1 MARME
6 NKKAIV
12 IGAGVSG
19 LSAAWE
25 LKKKGFEVTVLE
37 RRDAPGGVIRTFE
50 SGGFRAESG
59 TNSVMVTS
67 PRLLEFFEEIG
78 LGAEVERSKPAAKKR
93 FFVRGGKP
101 RPVPS
106 GPFSLIFTRLFSF
119 FGKLRLLME
128 PLVGRSDPESE
139 PSVEEFAER
148 RLGKDVSDYAINPFM
163 AGVYGG
169 DPKWLSIKYA
179 FAPFWNLE
187 QKYGSIILGAIKSM
201 KEKKVSGDVFRP
213 VMVSFKGG
221 MGTLIKKL
229 AGDLGDGL
237 KTSARVIS
245 VDSTADGRWEVSW
258 GTDGEDCCDAYDA
271 LAIAVP
277 APDIASLPLGGALS
291 AALAP
296 LSKIEYAPVA
306 TYSMGFKRADIAHRL
321 DGFGALVPAR
331 EDFSILGSLF
341 VSSIFEGRAPEG
353 FATLTNYVGGMRRP
367 ELAPLPQDEM
377 RKIVLGDLKRLLGV
391 SGEPVFEKMF
401 FWKHA
406 IPQYNLGYGEI
417 MEAADAAEAAF
428 SSLALIGSYRGG
440 VGVGSCV
447 ENALNAADAL
457 AAKNR

>member
-163 AGVYGG
+163 A
-169 DPKWLSIKYA
+169 L
-179 FAPFWNLE
+179 
-187 QKYGSIILGAIKSM
+187 
-201 KEKKVSGDVFRP
+201 
-213 VMVSFKGG
+213 
-221 MGTLIKKL
+221 T
-229 AGDLGDGL
+229 AG
-237 KTSARVIS
+237 
-245 VDSTADGRWEVSW
+245 
-258 GTDGEDCCDAYDA
+258 
-271 LAIAVP
+271 
-277 APDIASLPLGGALS
+277 
-291 AALAP
+291 
-296 LSKIEYAPVA
+296 
-306 TYSMGFKRADIAHRL
+306 
-321 DGFGALVPAR
+321 
-331 EDFSILGSLF
+331 
-341 VSSIFEGRAPEG
+341 
-353 FATLTNYVGGMRRP
+353 
-367 ELAPLPQDEM
+367 
-377 RKIVLGDLKRLLGV
+377 
-391 SGEPVFEKMF
+391 
-401 FWKHA
+401 
-406 IPQYNLGYGEI
+406 
-417 MEAADAAEAAF
+417 
-428 SSLALIGSYRGG
+428 
-440 VGVGSCV
+440 
-447 ENALNAADAL
+447 
-457 AAKNR
+457 